1 MDRPTVES
9 SCGDD
14 GIKDGLTT
22 AEQDELVKLRGR
34 AQRLGHEN
42 EILGRGDLYR
52 VNLNSVGWRRTAQTR
67 RLRRTQANGSL
78 THSFWSIS
86 WPDLVTAAL

>member
-1 MDRPTVES
+1 MNLIAQWIARPVES

-22 AEQDELVKLRGR
+22 AEQDELVKLRRR

-42 EILGRGDLYR
+42 EILGR
-52 VNLNSVGWRRTAQTR
+52 
-67 RLRRTQANGSL
+67 
-78 THSFWSIS
+78 
-86 WPDLVTAAL
+86 VTCTEST